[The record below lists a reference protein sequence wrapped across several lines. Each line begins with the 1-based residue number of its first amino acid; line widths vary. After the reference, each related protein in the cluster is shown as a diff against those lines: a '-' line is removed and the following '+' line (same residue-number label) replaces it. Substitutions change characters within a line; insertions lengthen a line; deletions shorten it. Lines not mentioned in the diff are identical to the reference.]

1 MHMRHVL
8 NHLIQLQ
15 DLTLIREQEAFMGGD
30 RLKELDASIAGLT
43 EQLPPDIKLRFT
55 KLQKKET
62 VAVVPIARGVCS
74 TCGLTLPISL
84 VQSVRAEEKIHP
96 CPNCTKILYYIDSP
110 PRGVAKK
117 TSRTAAPKIGI
128 ERFSAHELMIPRLQ
142 AKDRDSA
149 LLELASKMEEEEFVQ
164 HADKIVETAV
174 RREAIISTCVDH
186 GMAFPHA
193 RGVEGGGLTV
203 ALGISPKGIRFNPQE
218 KLLTHIIFFI
228 IIPTAANAFY
238 LKLLAG
244 LTETFM
250 EDDARKKLCAE
261 EHPEKLWRA
270 LKKLT
275 RRTIK

>member
-1 MHMRHVL
+1 MHMRHVI

-15 DLTLIREQEAFMGGD
+15 ELTLIREQEAFMGGD
-30 RLKELDASIAGLT
+30 RLRELDASIAGLT
-43 EQLPPDIKLRFT
+43 EQLPPDIKTRFM

-84 VQSVRAEEKIHP
+84 VQAVRAEEKVHP
-96 CPNCTKILYYIDSP
+96 CPNCTKILYYVDSP
-110 PRGVAKK
+110 PRGVARK
-117 TSRTAAPKIGI
+117 TSRAAVPKVGI
-128 ERFSAHELMIPRLQ
+128 ERFSAHELMIPRLTS
-142 AKDRDSA
+142 KDRDGA
-149 LLELASKMEEEEFVQ
+149 LRELADKMEQEEFVQ
-164 HADKIVETAV
+164 HADKLVEAAG

-186 GMAFPHA
+186 GLAFPHV

-203 ALGISPKGIRFNPQE
+203 ALGISPKGIKFCPEEQ
-218 KLLTHIIFFI
+218 LLTHIIFFI
-228 IIPTAANAFY
+228 VIPTAANAFY

-250 EDDARKKLCAE
+250 DADARENLMAE
-261 EHPEKLWRA
+261 DEPEKLWKT